1 MIQTDLTE
9 PSHSDYPKRHVL
21 TWSTEGAVEAL
32 LLFHPLT
39 GVDEV
44 ASSKS
49 PVLEGEVARLLLEP
63 IEMVPVHQQTSFQT
77 QGFQH

>member
-1 MIQTDLTE
+1 MEE
-9 PSHSDYPKRHVL
+9 P
-21 TWSTEGAVEAL
+21 L

-49 PVLEGEVARLLLEP
+49 PPLALLEGEVARLLLEP
-63 IEMVPVHQQTSFQT
+63 IETVPVDDPNILLDTGLPPLYTNEYSSLMEILWR
-77 QGFQH
+77 